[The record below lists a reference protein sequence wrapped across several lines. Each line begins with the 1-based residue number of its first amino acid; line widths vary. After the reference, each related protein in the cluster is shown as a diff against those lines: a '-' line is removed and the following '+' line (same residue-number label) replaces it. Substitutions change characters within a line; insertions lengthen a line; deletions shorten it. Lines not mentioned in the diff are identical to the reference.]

1 MAFEGSREREA
12 GVQTT
17 IQPETIFSAGSRCAS
32 DVQRGAA
39 WGRTAVG
46 TAATHPHRHRDGGTP
61 PVSLSRAVRSVERCP
76 GNYAARRDPDVPH
89 RCANSAIRCVNHA
102 DPGNSLSGLMERHP
116 HPASPATNVR
126 GWVSLCPN
134 IALIDGRGNSNLGR
148 LVERGIYVS

>member
-1 MAFEGSREREA
+1 MAFKGSREREA

-17 IQPETIFSAGSRCAS
+17 TQPKMTFSAGSRCAS

-61 PVSLSRAVRSVERCP
+61 PVSLSRAVRSLERCP
-76 GNYAARRDPDVPH
+76 GYNAARRDPDVPH
-89 RCANSAIRCVNHA
+89 RCVNHA
-102 DPGNSLSGLMERHP
+102 HPGASLSGLMERHP

-134 IALIDGRGNSNLGR
+134 IVLSGGRGNSNLRG
-148 LVERGIYVS
+148 LVERGTYAD